1 VSQYI
6 GKTGISQAS
15 QQVSHDLSLQVSQEP
30 VTGKSRAVTDAVTDS
45 VTHRKTG
52 FTRQCDAVTLR
63 NPERE
68 GAAKGMAA
76 GQFLAEARNPFNA
89 TPAEESEGTNSE
101 EAAVGRI

>member
-30 VTGKSRAVTDAVTDS
+30 VTGKSRAVTDS

-68 GAAKGMAA
+68 GAAKGMTA

-101 EAAVGRI
+101 EAAVGRL